1 MPPFQCG
8 VPPKLERGVARTP
21 NYGFEKRRREQ
32 ERQAKKEAKARRRE
46 ELKALGIT
54 EDEAL
59 LGAGDD
65 AEGGEGSEGGSDGSS
80 AGE

>member
-1 MPPFQCG
+1 M
-8 VPPKLERGVARTP
+8 ARTP

-32 ERQAKKEAKARRRE
+32 ERQAKKEAKARRRV

-59 LGAGDD
+59 LGEGGGDD
-65 AEGGEGSEGGSDGSS
+65 AEGGEGGSDGSS

>member
-1 MPPFQCG
+1 M
-8 VPPKLERGVARTP
+8 ARTP

-59 LGAGDD
+59 LAEGGSDD
-65 AEGGEGSEGGSDGSS
+65 AEGGDGAPDGSS

>member
-1 MPPFQCG
+1 
-8 VPPKLERGVARTP
+8 VARTP

-32 ERQAKKEAKARRRE
+32 ERQANKEAKARRRE

-59 LGAGDD
+59 LGEGGGDD
-65 AEGGEGSEGGSDGSS
+65 AEGGEGGSDGSS

>member
-8 VPPKLERGVARTP
+8 FPPKLERGVARTP

-59 LGAGDD
+59 LGEGGGDG
-65 AEGGEGSEGGSDGSS
+65 AEGGDGESDGSS

>member
-1 MPPFQCG
+1 
-8 VPPKLERGVARTP
+8 VARTP

-59 LGAGDD
+59 LGGGDD
-65 AEGGEGSEGGSDGSS
+65 AVGGVGGEGGSDGSS